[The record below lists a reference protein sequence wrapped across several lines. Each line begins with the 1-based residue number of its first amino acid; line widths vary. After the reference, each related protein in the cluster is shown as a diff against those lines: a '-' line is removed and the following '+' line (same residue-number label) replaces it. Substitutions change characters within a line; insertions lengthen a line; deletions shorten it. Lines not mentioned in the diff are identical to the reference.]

1 MVTVLVVMMTAFAV
15 FMVVL
20 VMMTV
25 TAFTVLMVMVMMVT
39 ALSVMVVMMFMLV
52 IFVIMMMRVTANRT
66 DVLVLKQ
73 LLGEFVLRLHSRQ
86 YLLSADFVP
95 IGSDDSRVLV
105 KLAYHSH
112 RLSKFLLGELLVRDN
127 TIVFAVS
134 TWFL

>member
-1 MVTVLVVMMTAFAV
+1 MLVVMMTAFAV

-86 YLLSADFVP
+86 YLLSADFVQLVVT
-95 IGSDDSRVLV
+95 IVACSLSSRII
-105 KLAYHSH
+105 ATASA
-112 RLSKFLLGELLVRDN
+112 SFSSESFWVRDN